1 MLHDET
7 VLPGTFT
14 LLKELSKLDSFQKFS
29 LVGGTAL
36 SLRYGHRHSE
46 DLDFFSNESFE
57 RQLIIEELI
66 KIYSNQFIHQE
77 TGFKK
82 SLFCSIKDVKV
93 DVVYYPH
100 PLIRPLI
107 NEDDIIF
114 YSDEDIA
121 AMKIQAILGRGKKKD
136 FWDLALLLEKHGL
149 GNIIDWHTEK
159 FPNQMLLISIP
170 QNITYFDDADLS
182 QDPICLLGL
191 TWEDIKNKIRSAVRD
206 YLS

>member
-46 DLDFFSNESFE
+46 DLDFFSNESFD

-107 NEDDIIF
+107 NEDGIIF

-170 QNITYFDDADLS
+170 QTITYFDDAELS

-191 TWEDIKNKIRSAVRD
+191 SWEDVKNKIRSAVRD

>member
-46 DLDFFSNESFE
+46 DLDFFSNESFD

-170 QNITYFDDADLS
+170 QTITYFDDANLS

-191 TWEDIKNKIRSAVRD
+191 SWEDIKNKIRTAVRE

>member
-1 MLHDET
+1 MLHYET

-46 DLDFFSNESFE
+46 DLDFFSNENFD

-100 PLIRPLI
+100 PLIRHLI
-107 NEDDIIF
+107 IEDDIVF

-149 GNIIDWHTEK
+149 ANIIDWHTEK

-170 QNITYFDDADLS
+170 QTITYFDDANLS

-191 TWEDIKNKIRSAVRD
+191 SWEDIKNKIRTAVRE

>member
-46 DLDFFSNESFE
+46 DLDFFSNERFD

-170 QNITYFDDADLS
+170 QTITYFDDANLS

-191 TWEDIKNKIRSAVRD
+191 SWEDIKNKIRTAVRE

>member
-46 DLDFFSNESFE
+46 DLDFFSNERFD

-170 QNITYFDDADLS
+170 QTITYFDDADLS

-191 TWEDIKNKIRSAVRD
+191 SWEDVKNKIRSAVSD

>member
-1 MLHDET
+1 MLHYET

-14 LLKELSKLDSFQKFS
+14 LLKALSKLDSFQKFS

-46 DLDFFSNESFE
+46 DLDFFSNENFD

-66 KIYSNQFIHQE
+66 KIYNNQFIHQE

-149 GNIIDWHTEK
+149 ANIIDWHTEK

-170 QNITYFDDADLS
+170 QTITYFDDAENS
-182 QDPICLLGL
+182 PNPECLLGL
-191 TWEDIKNKIRSAVRD
+191 SWEDVKNKIRSAVRD

>member
-46 DLDFFSNESFE
+46 DLDFFSNERFD

-170 QNITYFDDADLS
+170 QTITYFDDANLS

-191 TWEDIKNKIRSAVRD
+191 SWEDIKNKIRSAVRD

>member
-46 DLDFFSNESFE
+46 DLDFFSNERFD

-107 NEDDIIF
+107 NEDDIIS

-170 QNITYFDDADLS
+170 QTITYFDDANLS

-191 TWEDIKNKIRSAVRD
+191 SWEDVKNKIRSAVRD

>member
-1 MLHDET
+1 MLHYET

-14 LLKELSKLDSFQKFS
+14 LLKDLSKLDSFQKFS

-46 DLDFFSNESFE
+46 DLDFFSNENFD
-57 RQLIIEELI
+57 RQAIIEELV

-170 QNITYFDDADLS
+170 QTITYFDDAELS

-191 TWEDIKNKIRSAVRD
+191 SWEDVKNKIRSAVRD

>member
-1 MLHDET
+1 MLHYET

-14 LLKELSKLDSFQKFS
+14 LLKDLSKLDSFQRFS

-36 SLRYGHRHSE
+36 SLRYGHRYSE
-46 DLDFFSNESFE
+46 DLDFFSNENFD
-57 RQLIIEELI
+57 RQLIIDELI

-82 SLFCSIKDVKV
+82 SLFCSIKDVKI

-149 GNIIDWHTEK
+149 GNIIDWHSEK

-170 QNITYFDDADLS
+170 QTITYFDDAELS

-191 TWEDIKNKIRSAVRD
+191 SWEDVKNKIRSAVRD

>member
-46 DLDFFSNESFE
+46 DLDFFSNESFD

-149 GNIIDWHTEK
+149 GNIIDWHKEK

-170 QNITYFDDADLS
+170 QTITYFDDANLS

-191 TWEDIKNKIRSAVRD
+191 SWEDVKNKIRSAVRD

>member
-1 MLHDET
+1 MLHYET

-46 DLDFFSNESFE
+46 DLDFFSNESFD

-107 NEDDIIF
+107 NEGDIIF

-149 GNIIDWHTEK
+149 ANIIDWHTEK

-170 QNITYFDDADLS
+170 QTITYFDDAELS

-191 TWEDIKNKIRSAVRD
+191 SWEDIKNKIRSAVRD

>member
-46 DLDFFSNESFE
+46 DLDFFSNERFD

-170 QNITYFDDADLS
+170 QTITYFDDANLS

-191 TWEDIKNKIRSAVRD
+191 SWEDIKNKIRSAVRE